1 MIQDV
6 SANLSKKRTK
16 RTKSTKKIELV
27 LRKYRR
33 GSNKMPDSENF
44 QSYYILVT
52 CTTTNDYGKEK
63 ESEESR
69 GTGKEE
75 CR

>member
-1 MIQDV
+1 M
-6 SANLSKKRTK
+6 
-16 RTKSTKKIELV
+16 
-27 LRKYRR
+27 RKYRR

-44 QSYYILVT
+44 PSYYILVT

>member
-1 MIQDV
+1 MHQDV
-6 SANLSKKRTK
+6 SANLSKKGQK
-16 RTKSTKKIELV
+16 AQKNELI

-44 QSYYILVT
+44 PSYYILVT

>member
-1 MIQDV
+1 M
-6 SANLSKKRTK
+6 
-16 RTKSTKKIELV
+16 
-27 LRKYRR
+27 RKYRR
-33 GSNKMPDSENF
+33 RSDIITDSENF
-44 QSYYILVT
+44 PSYYIIVT

>member
-1 MIQDV
+1 M
-6 SANLSKKRTK
+6 
-16 RTKSTKKIELV
+16 
-27 LRKYRR
+27 RKYRR
-33 GSNKMPDSENF
+33 RSDKMTDSENF
-44 QSYYILVT
+44 PSYYILVT